1 MPTVKLLTL
10 NEIPVDVPFYF
21 VVVPSTKT
29 RAAYILPTNVY
40 KKCLFMAGE
49 VGSTLTLTSR
59 EGEDTPVIN
68 VKSQEISLRR
78 GEKVVIL
85 LDNDTV

>member
-1 MPTVKLLTL
+1 
-10 NEIPVDVPFYF
+10 
-21 VVVPSTKT
+21 
-29 RAAYILPTNVY
+29 
-40 KKCLFMAGE
+40 MAGE